1 MKPNFSGLIVA
12 IVTGAAI
19 GLLLAPRSGKDTRKK
34 ITNDSDKFLKDLQDT
49 ISNGFSSI
57 RNQYDDAR
65 ENLSSK
71 YNDAVDTV
79 ASRTKD
85 GVERV
90 ERNTKYN

>member
-1 MKPNFSGLIVA
+1 M
-12 IVTGAAI
+12 

-49 ISNGFSSI
+49 IANGFNSI

-65 ENLSSK
+65 DNLTSK

-79 ASRTKD
+79 ASRSK
-85 GVERV
+85 GAI
-90 ERNTKYN
+90 